1 MRNSFVLLIAL
12 ILAGCSA
19 PLAEAPST
27 AAATVLVTPPT
38 EAVPAYPD
46 EYEISAWVDIPDPEL
61 DEIVTVSGSLVRNG
75 EHVGGVGMWMFW
87 PDETGSPVPHE
98 CVSYM
103 MYQRGICQ
111 IIVKDYPPGQYVP
124 VTVRVEY
131 HDQIFTTET
140 GFTPQED

>member
-1 MRNSFVLLIAL
+1 MKNTILIIIAL
-12 ILAGCSA
+12 FLVGC
-19 PLAEAPST
+19 T
-27 AAATVLVTPPT
+27 AAPTTLPAETPLPEVAQPVAT
-38 EAVPAYPD
+38 PAWTD
-46 EYEISAWVDIPDPEL
+46 EYEIWAWVDDPEPGP
-61 DEIVTVSGSLVRNG
+61 DDIVTVSGHLVKNG
-75 EHVGGVGMWMFW
+75 AYLGGVGMWMVW
-87 PDETGSPVPHE
+87 PAEDGGPVEHE

-124 VTVRVEY
+124 VKVWVEY